1 MAVFL
6 KELYQATK
14 DLYHLHLLAGADDLD
29 HTINWVY
36 ISEDITTSTFL
47 NGGELIITTGVTSSE
62 DKDWLKKFIIEL
74 ISHKTSGLIINTGK
88 YIFED
93 DISEDILRLC
103 HEHHFLFW

>member
-14 DLYHLHLLAGADDLD
+14 DPYHLHLLAGADDLD

-47 NGGELIITTGVTSSE
+47 NGGELIITPGVTSSE

-74 ISHKTSGLIINTGK
+74 ISQNRRK
-88 YIFED
+88 
-93 DISEDILRLC
+93 
-103 HEHHFLFW
+103 

>member
-74 ISHKTSGLIINTGK
+74 I
-88 YIFED
+88 
-93 DISEDILRLC
+93 
-103 HEHHFLFW
+103 FLFFEKKKKNIAQNKWSYHKYRKIHLRR

>member
-62 DKDWLKKFIIEL
+62 DKDWLKKIYYRIN
-74 ISHKTSGLIINTGK
+74 IAQNNRSYHKYRKIH
-88 YIFED
+88 
-93 DISEDILRLC
+93 LRRRYLRGNSAT
-103 HEHHFLFW
+103 LS